1 MKMNHLAVTLAA
13 GMLAASA
20 GFLTST
26 PSVSAAPAPAN
37 TPAAGRQV
45 STSPPPLSPAAGS
58 VLRSGGRHICY
69 VAHVQNIGW
78 QSWVCDGAE
87 AGTTGMSLRMEALA
101 IATSPAAGPVCADA
115 HVQNIGWQGWQCARR
130 PLRVVTVGTTGESL
144 RMEALS
150 LMLPSGDGTSA
161 STVCAT
167 AHVQNIGWMGQVC
180 GPAVTV
186 GTTGQ
191 SLRMEA
197 VEITAP

>member
-1 MKMNHLAVTLAA
+1 MKMNRLAAVLAA
-13 GMLAASA
+13 GTLTATA

-26 PSVSAAPAPAN
+26 AASAAPAPAGSPG
-37 TPAAGRQV
+37 TARQV
-45 STSPPPLSPAAGS
+45 STPPPPLSAAARS
-58 VLRSGGRHICY
+58 LLRSGGRHICY
-69 VAHVQNIGW
+69 VAHVENAGW

-101 IATSPAAGPVCADA
+101 IAASPAVGPVCADA
-115 HVQNIGWQGWQCARR
+115 HVQNIGWQGWHCTYR

-150 LMLPSGDGTSA
+150 LNLPAGDGTSA

-167 AHVQNIGWMGQVC
+167 AHVQNIGWMTQVC

-197 VEITAP
+197 VEITTP